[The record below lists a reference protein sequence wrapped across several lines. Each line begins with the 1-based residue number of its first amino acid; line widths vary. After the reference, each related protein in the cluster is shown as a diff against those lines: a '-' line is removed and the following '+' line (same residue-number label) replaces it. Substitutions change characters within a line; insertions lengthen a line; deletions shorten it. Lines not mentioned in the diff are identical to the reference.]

1 MPYLLFADRVRR
13 GSRALAAVFREAPRG
28 IRDGWRNARSVR
40 PADAL
45 TRPLARGGAL
55 RLVVRSP
62 LIPFV
67 DPLPLPGGCRHRS
80 MGAGWWLTSARRSA
94 SSVAS
99 TLLLLRRIVLVL
111 CPGCV
116 REPMPRRHCV
126 GRVGGASA
134 RCCAVA
140 VREGLAADLLAE
152 ILEFIGRLCGRR
164 TRTHA
169 ARSCTRRDRQPVAR
183 SSPVASPGN
192 NLARRSQGRDSDRP
206 RRRQSH
212 PQSRRAGASNAW
224 SRHAA
229 GSRSQC
235 NVAGRR
241 GGSDPCSS
249 IIR

>member
-80 MGAGWWLTSARRSA
+80 TGAGWWLTSARRSA

-111 CPGCV
+111 CPAAYVSRAAAALCRPGWWRVSAVLRRCCPGGSARGSSGGNPGV
-116 REPMPRRHCV
+116 YWASLRMPNADTRCPFLHTSRSSA
-126 GRVGGASA
+126 GRQILAGRLARQQPRPAISGPRLGSASA
-134 RCCAVA
+134 STV
-140 VREGLAADLLAE
+140 
-152 ILEFIGRLCGRR
+152 
-164 TRTHA
+164 
-169 ARSCTRRDRQPVAR
+169 
-183 SSPVASPGN
+183 SSSISPG
-192 NLARRSQGRDSDRP
+192 
-206 RRRQSH
+206 
-212 PQSRRAGASNAW
+212 
-224 SRHAA
+224 
-229 GSRSQC
+229 
-235 NVAGRR
+235 R
-241 GGSDPCSS
+241 GVECVVSPCGG
-249 IIR
+249 

>member
-40 PADAL
+40 SADAL

-80 MGAGWWLTSARRSA
+80 TGAGWWLTSARRST

-99 TLLLLRRIVLVL
+99 TLLLLRRIVRVL
-111 CPGCV
+111 CPGCA

-126 GRVGGASA
+126 G
-134 RCCAVA
+134 
-140 VREGLAADLLAE
+140 GL
-152 ILEFIGRLCGRR
+152 
-164 TRTHA
+164 
-169 ARSCTRRDRQPVAR
+169 VAR
-183 SSPVASPGN
+183 QRGAAPLLSGRVCPRISWRKSWSLLGVFADAERGHTLPVPAHVAIVSRSP
-192 NLARRSQGRDSDRP
+192 DP
-206 RRRQSH
+206 RR
-212 PQSRRAGASNAW
+212 
-224 SRHAA
+224 
-229 GSRSQC
+229 
-235 NVAGRR
+235 
-241 GGSDPCSS
+241 
-249 IIR
+249 